1 MADLTHVP
9 TFTGDAFCGIYLG
22 FREEHKTR
30 QDNGEKYTQYV
41 LGMKTEI
48 PTKFGTMQE
57 MVTELIVSK
66 ALQDKGFLTLMG
78 DLVDTEVALPVF
90 ITSYG
95 KSVSRYVTES
105 AIKMFGQGAKVQ
117 KEQAA

>member
-22 FREEHKTR
+22 YREETKTR
-30 QDNGEKYTQYV
+30 QDTGEKYTQYV

-78 DLVDTEVALPVF
+78 DMVDTEVALPVF
-90 ITSYG
+90 ITAYG

-105 AIKMFGQGAKVQ
+105 AIKMFGQGAKVI
-117 KEQAA
+117 KENAV